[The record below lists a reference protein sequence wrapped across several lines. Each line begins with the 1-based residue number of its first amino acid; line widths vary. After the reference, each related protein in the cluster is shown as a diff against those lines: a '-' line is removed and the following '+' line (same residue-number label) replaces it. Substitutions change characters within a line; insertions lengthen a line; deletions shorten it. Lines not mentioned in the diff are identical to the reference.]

1 MNKYEVRMKA
11 TFYNDGKIVKTLTMI
26 DIVEGQDM
34 TMALKQASNLVE
46 ELVTSF
52 MDNNGPYQDTYE
64 KILRYIEVDD
74 IDVEVSA
81 IVPYSG

>member
-1 MNKYEVRMKA
+1 MKA
-11 TFYNDGKIVKTLTMI
+11 TFYSDGKIVKTLTMI